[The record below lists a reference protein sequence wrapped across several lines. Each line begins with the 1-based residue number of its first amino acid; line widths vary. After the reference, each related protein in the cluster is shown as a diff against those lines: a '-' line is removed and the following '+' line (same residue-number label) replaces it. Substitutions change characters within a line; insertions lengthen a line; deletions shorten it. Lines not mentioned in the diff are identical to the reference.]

1 MNSPYKSL
9 PSHECN
15 DLTKSNFKILKFL
28 HLADLTQNIPNYF
41 PDYFKMREQNLFN
54 YLWK

>member
-1 MNSPYKSL
+1 MNSPFKSL

-41 PDYFKMREQNLFN
+41 PGYFKMWEQNLFH